1 MSDSGVQCPYCDGK
15 KYVYGRDHDDSHV
28 KYACGPCNATGTFL
42 PPSEEIDGLNRTR
55 RSLRLERDKLLAE
68 IKLLRGQLTR
78 ANKRIE
84 EQADILRRLAR
95 PGPKNMEGDMTLD
108 ESLQARE

>member
-1 MSDSGVQCPYCDGK
+1 
-15 KYVYGRDHDDSHV
+15 
-28 KYACGPCNATGTFL
+28 
-42 PPSEEIDGLNRTR
+42 
-55 RSLRLERDKLLAE
+55 LERDKLLAE